1 MLRSQDRKS
10 TSELA
15 RRTFIRVSVVL
26 GLLAVSIMALATGSH
41 RSAAAES
48 SRPTVVAERR
58 NHRISLRG
66 PQSAPKSAL
75 TSTRLLAPLVTID
88 VDRTD
93 DDGGAASACT
103 AAANDCSLR
112 GAVAFAN
119 VNPGTVVNLPAGT
132 YQLSIPGGVGEGFS
146 GNNSIGDLDV
156 RGNNT
161 SISGAGAA
169 TTIIQQ
175 TQPNDRV
182 LEINPDLLASFNFA
196 ISGVTITGGKET
208 TAVGGGGII
217 AGSINNTTSITN
229 CVISGNSATGAGTLG
244 GGGIQYMGGSL
255 TITGTTFS
263 GNSTSSSGGGLSY
276 TAGDPLNRRP
286 SNGTLSISGSSFSS
300 NTANSPAAGGGG
312 ADLFNFNGSIGAY
325 NINSSSFSG
334 NTASTSGGA
343 IIVETG
349 PLTLTTSSLSGN
361 SAGNT
366 GGAIS
371 SSGSVAVNYSRFVGN
386 TVPTAT
392 NGLTIFTT
400 NGGVTADDNWWGINT
415 GPSANDIRTSTG
427 TILPLVYLQ
436 LRASASPNE
445 ICAGQSS
452 TITADIKQ
460 RNAGMPLTTE
470 LNGLPAFPVPPTTI
484 FSNAVLGTISGA
496 STQFV
501 DGVATATYTAGGTQG
516 MGSVD
521 AAVDNEL
528 VTATI
533 SISTNSTTDP
543 ADVSVCQGQD
553 ANFSITASG
562 PGPFSYA
569 WTLDGSPF
577 NGESA
582 SILVPTG
589 SLSVGPHTVAVTV
602 TGACGMVSQS
612 ATLTVQ
618 AATVASDPAD
628 VTVCQGAMANFA
640 TTASGGNIHYSWT
653 LDGSPF
659 NGDSSSINVPTGALS
674 VGNHSIGLTVTG
686 DCGSVLHTAT
696 LTVQANTVASD
707 PADVTLCQGAMASFS
722 TTASGENVHYAWTLD
737 GSPFNGD
744 SSSINVPTGSLSI
757 GNHSIGLTV
766 TGTCGVVSH
775 TATLTVQAPTATT
788 DPADVAACQGQDANF
803 STTASGTGPFSYAWT
818 LDGNPVGGNSPNV
831 TIPTGALS
839 PGNHTVQ
846 VTTTGA
852 CGNAVQTATLTVGGA
867 PVITPTGTM
876 HKLWPPNHK
885 YNTFNVADFVTSASS
900 TCDPNVDAND
910 VVIVSVSSDEPEDS
924 LTGADGT
931 TLNDIVIAPDCKSV
945 QLRAERDGN
954 LNGRVYTITF
964 KVTDAYGNSTTV
976 TAKVTAPVNHGGT
989 AVDDGPAGGYTVNS
1003 LCP

>member
-15 RRTFIRVSVVL
+15 RRTVIRVSVVL
-26 GLLAVSIMALATGSH
+26 GLLAVSFMALATGSH
-41 RSAAAES
+41 RSAAADS
-48 SRPTVVAERR
+48 SRPTAVAERS

-66 PQSAPKSAL
+66 PESAPKRAL
-75 TSTRLLAPLVTID
+75 TSTRFLAPLLTID

-93 DDGGAASACT
+93 DDPLALTCT

-119 VNPGTVVNLPAGT
+119 LLPGTVINVPAGT
-132 YQLSIPGGVGEGFS
+132 YQLNIPGGAGEGFS

-169 TTIIQQ
+169 TTIILQ

-244 GGGIQYMGGSL
+244 GGGIQTMGGSL
-255 TITGTTFS
+255 TLTGTTLS

-286 SNGTLSISGSSFSS
+286 SNGTLSVSGSTFSS

-325 NINSSSFSG
+325 DINSSSFSG

-361 SAGNT
+361 SAGST

-400 NGGVTADDNWWGINT
+400 NGSVTADDNWWGINT
-415 GPSANDIRTSTG
+415 GASANDIRTSTG

-460 RNAGMPLTTE
+460 RNAGAALTTE
-470 LNGLPAFPVPPTTI
+470 LNGLPAFPVPPATI
-484 FSNAVLGTISGA
+484 FSNAMLGTISGA

-501 DGVATATYTAGGTQG
+501 NGVATATYTAGGTQG

-521 AAVDNEL
+521 ATADNQI

-533 SISTNSTTDP
+533 NISGNPTTSDP

-553 ANFSITASG
+553 ANFSTSASG

-569 WTLDGSPF
+569 WTVDGSPF
-577 NGESA
+577 NGDSA
-582 SILVPTG
+582 SIIVPTG
-589 SLSVGPHTVAVTV
+589 SLSVGSHTVAVTV
-602 TGACGMVSQS
+602 TGACGTVSQS
-612 ATLTVQ
+612 ANLTVQ
-618 AATVASDPAD
+618 AATAASDPAD
-628 VTVCQGAMANFA
+628 VTVCQGAMANFS
-640 TTASGGNIHYSWT
+640 TTASGGNIHYAWT

-659 NGDSSSINVPTGALS
+659 NGDSSSINVSTGSLS

-686 DCGSVLHTAT
+686 DCASVSHTAT

-722 TTASGENVHYAWTLD
+722 TTASGDNVHYAWTLD

-744 SSSINVPTGSLSI
+744 SASINVPTGSLSI

-775 TATLTVQAPTATT
+775 NATLTVQAPTATT
-788 DPADVAACQGQDANF
+788 DPSDVAACQGQDANF
-803 STTASGTGPFSYAWT
+803 STTASGAGPFSYAWT

-831 TIPTGALS
+831 TIATGSLS
-839 PGNHTVQ
+839 AGNHSVQ
-846 VTTTGA
+846 VTTTGT
-852 CGNAVQTATLTVGGA
+852 CGSAVQTATLTVGGA
-867 PVITPTGTM
+867 PVITLTGTM
-876 HKLWPPNHK
+876 HKLWPPNHQ
-885 YNTFNVADFVTSASS
+885 YNTFNISDFVSSASS
-900 TCDPNVDAND
+900 TCDSGVDVND
-910 VVIVSVSSDEPEDS
+910 VKILKVSSDEPENS
-924 LTGADGT
+924 SGADGN

-976 TAKVTAPVNHGGT
+976 TATVTAPKNHNDT
-989 AVDDGPAGGYTVNS
+989 AVDDGPAAGYTVNS